1 MGLKSEAYEN
11 DLEGNYEPKQD
22 SSLHS
27 AFTGLRRKRIHI
39 EEQII
44 RADYFTP

>member
-22 SSLHS
+22 LS
-27 AFTGLRRKRIHI
+27 IH
-39 EEQII
+39 
-44 RADYFTP
+44 RAEAEKNTH